1 MHPTYFQRL
10 LLVCFS
16 FLILCGTGLAAL
28 AAQPENDGDDDKND
42 SLGMLVD
49 YGQGKEKRRQSHRG
63 MMEPVGLPVGQLVLI
78 TLDFSKK
85 QAGQVVMI
93 RAMDGGEI
101 TPPEPMV
108 VSADG
113 TVAFNFRAPGG
124 VGLYRLMVRAPQEHE
139 ISLYAFDPNAPPK
152 PRPTPG
158 AR

>member
-1 MHPTYFQRL
+1 MHPTNFQRL

-16 FLILCGTGLAAL
+16 FLVFTAGGLP
-28 AAQPENDGDDDKND
+28 AQSAQAQNDNNANPD
-42 SLGMLVD
+42 SLRMLVD
-49 YGQGKEKRRQSHRG
+49 YGHGKEKRRQSHRG

-78 TLDFSKK
+78 TLEFPRK

-124 VGLYRLMVRAPQEHE
+124 VGRYRLIVRAAQEHE

-152 PRPTPG
+152 PRPTPS